1 MIEYLYNAIRASANE
16 DIVITAKIS
25 TPTGEPVT
33 SGTHIGIY
41 NDKDERL
48 VMVNGEETDG
58 VWEYQIPGALTADLK
73 GKYWYCIC
81 CNNTHKSY
89 CFKQPIYF
97 I

>member
-1 MIEYLYNAIRASANE
+1 MIEYLFNTIRATANE

-41 NDKDERL
+41 NDADERL
-48 VMVNGEETDG
+48 IKVDG
-58 VWEYQIPGALTADLK
+58 FNVDDVWEYTIPAEDTKNLK

-81 CNNTHKSY
+81 CNDTHKSY